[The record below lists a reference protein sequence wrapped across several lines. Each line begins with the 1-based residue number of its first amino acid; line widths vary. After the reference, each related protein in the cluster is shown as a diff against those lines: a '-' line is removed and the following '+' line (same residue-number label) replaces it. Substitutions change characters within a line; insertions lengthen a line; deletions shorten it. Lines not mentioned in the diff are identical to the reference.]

1 MNVIPTQ
8 DIAGHCLHAFTQLIP
23 VSRAAFYCVDRHLQA
38 HDFSLQ
44 GMSGEMHR
52 DYLDNYRQFDPLQ
65 PRNCLSSGLAVVP
78 LGLAMA
84 RQPIRDNHRYR
95 SFLQRYGVV
104 DVVEVFAHRNGQ
116 PQAAISLLRT
126 AEQGAFTHQQLTQL
140 TALQTLLQLAVAHLP
155 PHEDALSDL
164 TPKERQIALLLRQGV
179 SNKQLARELDVG
191 LPTIKTHLI
200 NLFRKVGVSSRTE
213 LVSALFLPPVQPFG

>member
-1 MNVIPTQ
+1 MNLIPTQ

-23 VSRAAFYCVDRHLQA
+23 ASRAAFYCVDRHLQA
-38 HDFSLQ
+38 HDFSLH

-65 PRNCLSSGLAVVP
+65 PRNCVCDEQAVVP
-78 LGLAMA
+78 LGLAMT
-84 RQPIRDNHRYR
+84 RQPVRDSQRYR

-104 DVVEVFAHRNGQ
+104 DVVEVFARRDGQ

-126 AEQGAFTHQQLTQL
+126 AEQGAFTPQQLSQL
-140 TALQTLLQLAVAHLP
+140 GALQTLLQLAVAHLP
-155 PHEDALSDL
+155 AQADALDGL
-164 TPKERQIALLLRQGV
+164 TPKERQIALLLREGV
-179 SNKQLARELDVG
+179 SNKHLARELNVG

-213 LVSALFLPPVQPFG
+213 LVSALFL

>member
-8 DIAGHCLHAFTQLIP
+8 DIAGQCLHAFTQLVP
-23 VSRAAFYCVDRHLQA
+23 VSRAAFYCVDRQLQA
-38 HDFSLQ
+38 HDFSLH
-44 GMSGEMHR
+44 GMSGDMHR

-65 PRNCLSSGLAVVP
+65 PRHCASSELAVVP

-84 RQPIRDNHRYR
+84 RQPLRDNHRYR
-95 SFLQRYGVV
+95 DFLQRYGVV
-104 DVVEVFAHRNGQ
+104 DVVEVFAHRDGQ

-126 AEQGAFTHQQLTQL
+126 AEQGVFTPQQLSQL
-140 TALQTLLQLAVAHLP
+140 SALQALLQLAVAHLP
-155 PHEDALSDL
+155 THEDALADL

-179 SNKQLARELDVG
+179 SNKQLARELEVG

-200 NLFRKVGVSSRTE
+200 HLFRKVGVSSRTE
-213 LVSALFLPPVQPFG
+213 LVSALFL

>member
-1 MNVIPTQ
+1 MNLIATQ
-8 DIAGHCLHAFTQLIP
+8 DIAGHCLQAFTQLIP
-23 VSRAAFYCVDRHLQA
+23 ASRAAFYCVDRHLQA

-65 PRNCLSSGLAVVP
+65 PRNCVSSEQTVVP
-78 LGLAMA
+78 LGLAMT
-84 RQPIRDNHRYR
+84 RQPVRDNQRYR
-95 SFLQRYGVV
+95 SFLQRHGIV
-104 DVVEVFAHRNGQ
+104 DVVEVFARREGQ
-116 PQAAISLLRT
+116 PHAAISLLRT
-126 AEQGAFTHQQLTQL
+126 AEQGVFTRQQLTQL
-140 TALQTLLQLAVAHLP
+140 NALQALLQLAVAHLP
-155 PHEDALSDL
+155 AHGDALSNL

-179 SNKQLARELDVG
+179 SNKHLARELDVG

-213 LVSALFLPPVQPFG
+213 LVSTLFL